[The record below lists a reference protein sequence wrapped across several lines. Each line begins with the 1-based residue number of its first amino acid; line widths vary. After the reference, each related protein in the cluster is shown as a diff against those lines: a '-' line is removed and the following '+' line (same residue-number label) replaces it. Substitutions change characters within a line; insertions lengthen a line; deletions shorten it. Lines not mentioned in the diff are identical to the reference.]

1 MDTTILNNKKQSL
14 SVNYTPTYEQLII
27 HPEEGE
33 TFRINDSFVDIYYD
47 MKQIDRLLIN
57 QTYIL
62 EDLMRST
69 INRLETIDMNIKA
82 EQERL
87 QDIKMLCNKYTDFD
101 NVLPIT
107 QNNVSSGIYSFS
119 NNSFCCGITDYR
131 KQRATILN
139 IAGNGLEGNKY
150 VYKDEEYVQ
159 DSVDTSIR
167 NYIIDSSNTTCYE
180 YERIT
185 ASSTEPYLLSDFNID
200 SEAAKC
206 TITFRT
212 NEDINLITVGS
223 DDTTIHVIG
232 VQYSYDGIDYL
243 PLEIPNIIMNNKQY
257 CYDNSNYICGDN
269 KVFVPSCKFVKIT
282 FQSVGTTDETIAYD
296 RVMFSHEDVHKTLEE
311 LKLNYIPVTTT
322 RATYNDLK
330 DATIIVNSAKRH
342 VIKFNDISLSSNI
355 YTPQSYFITDD
366 LISSGKYYS
375 VAVFANV
382 YLPPDLGSD
391 SVDFVLTIN
400 GIDYDAIPINVDGD
414 GKKIFRY
421 SQGKSKLAYTEL
433 LDEPIKSVYLTVKMH
448 GKADLSP
455 YIGNIKILLGGEV

>member
-1 MDTTILNNKKQSL
+1 MDTTILDNKKQSL
-14 SVNYTPTYEQLII
+14 SINYTPTYEQLII

-33 TFRINDSFVDIYYD
+33 TFKINDSFEDIYYD

-62 EDLMRST
+62 EDLMQST
-69 INRLETIDMNIKA
+69 INRLDTIDMNIKA
-82 EQERL
+82 ELERL

-101 NVLPIT
+101 NVIPIT
-107 QNNVSSGIYSFS
+107 QSNVSSGIYDFS
-119 NNSFCCGITDYR
+119 NGSFCCGITDYR
-131 KQRATILN
+131 KQKATILN

-206 TITFRT
+206 TMTFRT

-223 DDTTIHVIG
+223 DDTTVHVIG
-232 VQYSYDGIDYL
+232 VQYSYDGVDYL
-243 PLEIPNIIMNNKQY
+243 PLEIPNIIINNKQY
-257 CYDNSNYICGDN
+257 CYDNSTYVCGDN
-269 KVFVPSCKFVKIT
+269 KIFVPSCKYVKIT

-311 LKLNYIPVTTT
+311 LKLNFIPVTTS

-342 VIKFNDISLSSNI
+342 AIKFNDISLSSNV
-355 YTPQSYFITDD
+355 YVPYSYFTTDD

-382 YLPPDLGSD
+382 YLPPELKSD
-391 SVDFVLTIN
+391 SVEFVLTIN
-400 GIDYDAIPINVDGD
+400 GIDYEAIPVNIDGD

-421 SQGKSKLAYTEL
+421 SQGKSNLKYTQL
-433 LDEPIKSVYLTVKMH
+433 LDEPIKSVYLTVKMF
-448 GKADLSP
+448 GKVDISP
-455 YIGNIKILLGGEV
+455 YIGNVKILLGGDV